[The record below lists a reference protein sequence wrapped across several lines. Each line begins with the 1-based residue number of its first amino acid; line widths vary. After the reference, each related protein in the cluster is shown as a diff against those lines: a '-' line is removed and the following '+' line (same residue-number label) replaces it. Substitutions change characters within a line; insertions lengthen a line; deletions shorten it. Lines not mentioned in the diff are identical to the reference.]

1 MLLELARL
9 KWQGD
14 EDRMQAQLA
23 ALGQMPALNWVLPL
37 TALPSLE
44 DVAYWQDWL
53 AHPSYDDYWRPL
65 SIDEGYSRIAVP
77 ALHVGGW
84 YDVFANGTVDNFAG
98 LRAGAGSEDTTG
110 GQKLVVGPW
119 YHGPWRPL
127 AGAGAEA
134 GANVFDDW
142 QLRWFD
148 HVLKGEENGVLD
160 APATVY
166 VMGDGWR
173 DLQDWPPPNA
183 RPTDW
188 FLHSGGRANTA
199 TGDGWLSTE
208 APGDELPT
216 RSSTTR
222 ATPHC
227 PWRPLVLRRGD
238 LARGTRLSRRLR
250 DGARRP
256 LLHVRAAR
264 ARRRP
269 PRRHRAHALC
279 GDERGRHRLDVA
291 DCVWSTTAPARRIS
305 RRESSAPRYRDS
317 TSEPTPVRPGEIVE
331 YRIRLGPVGWRLKAG
346 QRLRVD
352 VSSSDFPQWDRNLN
366 TGGMPGQEGPVA
378 AVMATQVV
386 IHNQAHPSRITLPM
400 VE

>member
-1 MLLELARL
+1 
-9 KWQGD
+9 
-14 EDRMQAQLA
+14 MQAQLA

-65 SIDEGYSRIAVP
+65 SIDEDYSRIAVP

-98 LRAGAGSEDTTG
+98 LRAGAGSEDATG

-208 APGDELPT
+208 APGDELPDT
-216 RSSTTR
+216 FIYDPGNPALSLGGHSCCVEGISPEGPACQDAYEMVRGVLCYTSEPLERDVDLLGDIVLTLFA
-222 ATPHC
+222 ATSAVDTDWTC
-227 PWRPLVLRRGD
+227 
-238 LARGTRLSRRLR
+238 RLCVVD
-250 DGARRP
+250 DGACSTNIQEGI
-256 LLHVRAAR
+256 VR
-264 ARRRP
+264 
-269 PRRHRAHALC
+269 
-279 GDERGRHRLDVA
+279 
-291 DCVWSTTAPARRIS
+291 T
-305 RRESSAPRYRDS
+305 RYRDS